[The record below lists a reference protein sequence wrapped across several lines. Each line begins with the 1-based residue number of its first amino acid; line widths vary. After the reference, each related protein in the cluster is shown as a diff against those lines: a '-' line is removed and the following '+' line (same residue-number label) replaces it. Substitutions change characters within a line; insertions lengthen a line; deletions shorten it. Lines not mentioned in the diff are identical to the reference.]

1 MNDTTATPAPLT
13 ADDLIDIEQ
22 LAAELAKRQDAIAAD
37 VDRIAEI
44 KAILATRL
52 PIGSLAVGDYKVIV
66 KAGARRLSTS
76 RLTAAFPVE
85 SYPALY
91 KAALDTAAVKE
102 QFAPAALAE
111 YQDQGKPTVEVR

>member
-1 MNDTTATPAPLT
+1 MNDTTTVPLS

-22 LAAELAKRQDAIAAD
+22 LAAELAKRQEAIAAD

-52 PIGSLAVGDYKVIV
+52 PVGTLAVGDYEVIV

-76 RLTAAFPVE
+76 RLAAAFPVE
-85 SYPALY
+85 THPSLY
-91 KAALDTAAVKE
+91 KPTLDTAAVKA
-102 QFAPAALAE
+102 QFAPVALAE